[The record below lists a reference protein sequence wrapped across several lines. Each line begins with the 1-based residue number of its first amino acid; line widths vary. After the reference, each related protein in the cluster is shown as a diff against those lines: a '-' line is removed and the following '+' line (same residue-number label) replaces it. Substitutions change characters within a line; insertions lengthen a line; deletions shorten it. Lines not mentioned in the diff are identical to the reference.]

1 MYKKTK
7 QDEQNFLETNTK
19 TQSVFKN
26 MEGQSLTFEVKII
39 AFKNLAISKIVYL
52 SMVIKVPAEIMV
64 VLEKLQKRFN
74 WPSKPKIEN
83 ETISSDFKDGD
94 RQNVDLNKKIASL
107 QCSWIKR
114 LYEDSLY
121 EWKLI
126 PLKLIKNWW

>member
-1 MYKKTK
+1 
-7 QDEQNFLETNTK
+7 
-19 TQSVFKN
+19 
-26 MEGQSLTFEVKII
+26 MEVQSLTFEVKII
-39 AFKNLAISKIVYL
+39 FFKNLAISKIVYL

-74 WPSKPKIEN
+74 WPSKPKIGN

-107 QCSWIKR
+107 QWSWIKR